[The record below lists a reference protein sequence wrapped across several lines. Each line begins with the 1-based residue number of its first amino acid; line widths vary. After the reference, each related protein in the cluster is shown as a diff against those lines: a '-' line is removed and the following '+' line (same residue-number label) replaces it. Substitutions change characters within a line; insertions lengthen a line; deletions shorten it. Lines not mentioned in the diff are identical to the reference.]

1 MMQLVKLVF
10 WVLLCQIPA
19 WIGMNIVQH
28 NMEWYHTLHL
38 PPFSPPDWMFG
49 MVWAVLYVL
58 LGVSGYYLIRRG
70 VSSVNRKAMW
80 IFIVQ
85 LALNAMWTPVFFGMH
100 ALMLSM
106 IIVLGMVLLTG
117 WFMRAARPVSRAAV
131 WLMVPYMAWICFA
144 WLINASVW
152 LMN

>member
-1 MMQLVKLVF
+1 MQLVKLVF

-19 WIGMNIVQH
+19 WVGMNIVQH
-28 NMEWYHTLHL
+28 NMTWYHGLQK
-38 PPFSPPDWMFG
+38 PMFSPPDWLFG

-58 LGVSGYYLIRRG
+58 MAVSAYYLTCKGINAN
-70 VSSVNRKAMW
+70 NRKALW

-100 ALMLSM
+100 AMMLSM
-106 IIVLGMVLLTG
+106 VIVLGMIILTA
-117 WFMRAARPVSRAAV
+117 WYMRAAKKTSHAAV
-131 WLMVPYMAWICFA
+131 WLMMPYLAWISFA
-144 WLINASVW
+144 WILNTSMW